1 MTTAEGYEATGR
13 RERTASPYRQWQDTQ
28 GIPIYTG
35 SFVEDLYSLKV
46 EPWAL
51 VGQKGAFV
59 NLADQETSDGWVIEI
74 APAGNTTVIHHLCE
88 ATIFVLEGRGAT
100 TFWQEGSP
108 KESVEWKRGS
118 IVAPPLNCYYQHF
131 NGDGGAPARLL
142 VVTSAPLVLN
152 QFRHPEFLFNDTFVF
167 DQRFDGSGS
176 YFSAPSERL
185 GPFRWRTN
193 FVPDIRTHAVE
204 PKPHRGQDN
213 VGVNFTM
220 SNNSMAVAASEFPP
234 GSYKMAH
241 RHSVGA
247 YVFILSG
254 TGFSLLRWEGEAE
267 ARRVDWKDGCML
279 SPKEGEFHQHF
290 NTGDGPA
297 RYLKIRP
304 GALNAEHWDG
314 GGPEQIDYADE
325 DPAIY
330 EAYAA
335 ECRRNGREPFPHPG
349 KAKKAQS

>member
-1 MTTAEGYEATGR
+1 MTTTRTDDATTGR
-13 RERTASPYRQWQDTQ
+13 RERKASPYRQWQDTQ
-28 GIPIYTG
+28 GIPIHTG
-35 SFVEDLYSLKV
+35 SYVKDLYTAELK
-46 EPWAL
+46 PWAL

-59 NLADQETSDGWVIEI
+59 NLADQETSDGWLIEI
-74 APAGNTTVIHHLCE
+74 AAAGSTEVMHHLCE

-100 TFWQEGSP
+100 TFWQEGSA

-118 IVAPPLNCYYQHF
+118 IVAPPLNCYYQNF
-131 NGDGGAPARLL
+131 NGDGQAPARLL
-142 VVTSAPLVLN
+142 IVTSAPVVLN
-152 QFRHPEFLFNDTFVF
+152 QFRHAEFLFNDTFVF
-167 DQRFDGSGS
+167 NQRFDGSGS
-176 YFSAPSERL
+176 FFSAPAERE

-213 VGVNFTM
+213 VGINFTM

-254 TGFSLLRWEGEAE
+254 QGFSLLRWEGEEE
-267 ARRVDWKDGCML
+267 ARRVDWKDGCIL
-279 SPKEGEFHQHF
+279 SPKAGEFHQHF
-290 NTGDGPA
+290 NTGDTPA

-304 GALNAEHWDG
+304 GALNAEHWNG
-314 GGPEQIDYADE
+314 GQPDQIDYADE
-325 DPAIY
+325 DPRIY

-335 ECRRNGREPFPHPG
+335 ECARNGMKPFAHPG
-349 KAKKAQS
+349 RVNARK